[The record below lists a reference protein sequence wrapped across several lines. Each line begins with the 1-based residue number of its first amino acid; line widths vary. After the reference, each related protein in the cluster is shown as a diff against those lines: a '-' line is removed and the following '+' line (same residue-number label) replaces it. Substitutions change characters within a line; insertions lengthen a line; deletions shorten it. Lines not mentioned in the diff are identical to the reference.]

1 LGTPNGRWHWDGGFR
16 PGLGWIQAG
25 YGIDL
30 GTANT
35 VVAGVDGTLLLNE
48 PSVMAVRAD
57 GDRKGQLVAV
67 GGAAKA
73 LVGRTPIGMAT
84 VRPLE
89 DGVITDLQTARSFI
103 VAILKRVKRHPWQ
116 VMPPQ
121 AVIGVPWGATELEK
135 RALIEAVEEAGVGH
149 VDLVPEP
156 IAGAL
161 GSGLNPLE
169 TRARMVVDIGGG
181 TAEVTAFCFGGIL
194 AARSC
199 RTAGDEMTLAVHQ
212 YLRVEHKMLV
222 GELAAEN
229 LKMQLSRNGSGPRS
243 LIAEGRDLASDR
255 ARTQELS
262 VDELDAALRPVTD
275 SIIQAL
281 ASCLQDMPAQA
292 VSDVMQDGV
301 LVFGG
306 GSLVGGFGHRLEE
319 AFGFAVHQAER
330 PLTCVAEGAAMCL
343 RRPEIVKAF
352 G

>member
-1 LGTPNGRWHWDGGFR
+1 MD
-16 PGLGWIQAG
+16 WIQAG

-35 VVAGVDGTLLLNE
+35 VVAATDGTLLLNE
-48 PSVMAVRAD
+48 PSVMVVKAE
-57 GDRKGQLVAV
+57 GDHKGQLVTV
-67 GGAAKA
+67 GSAAKA
-73 LVGRTPIGMAT
+73 LVGRTPVGMAT

-89 DGVITDLQTARSFI
+89 DGVITDLQTARTFI

-116 VMPPQ
+116 IVPPR

-199 RTAGDEMTLAVHQ
+199 RTAGDEMTLAVNQ
-212 YLRVEHKMLV
+212 YLRVEHKLMV

-243 LIAEGRDLASDR
+243 FRAEGRDLSSDR
-255 ARTQELS
+255 ARTVELS
-262 VDELDAALRPVTD
+262 ADELDAALRPVTD

-292 VSDVMQDGV
+292 VADVMQDGV

-306 GSLVGGFGHRLEE
+306 GSLVGGFGPRLEE
-319 AFGFAVHQAER
+319 AFGFTVHQAER

-343 RRPEIVKAF
+343 RRPEIAKAF